1 MGDRIDGRHAVAEH
15 AAEDGEAAVL
25 IVEAVAAVVQAVG
38 AERVVSEVEEPL
50 IRGAVGIAAEF
61 GHCDR
66 TADVVGHGTSR
77 RLWLVDHRRELG
89 DIADRYPWLG
99 VCDRESA
106 PLNHKAGHRAMDEC
120 VGVLA
125 GVRIGKKV
133 GGSQGRGAGATWAG
147 LIEEFGVD
155 QIIRPAL
162 IRRKP
167 DDRAGDIRIIVA
179 RVDGNRLRRSI
190 DQHAQ
195 IRKRRQHADCQ
206 HLPWLKLLNA
216 A

>member
-1 MGDRIDGRHAVAEH
+1 MDDR
-15 AAEDGEAAVL
+15 
-25 IVEAVAAVVQAVG
+25 VG
-38 AERVVSEVEEPL
+38 VS
-50 IRGAVGIAAEF
+50 A
-61 GHCDR
+61 
-66 TADVVGHGTSR
+66 
-77 RLWLVDHRRELG
+77 
-89 DIADRYPWLG
+89 G
-99 VCDRESA
+99 VC
-106 PLNHKAGHRAMDEC
+106 
-120 VGVLA
+120 VGQ
-125 GVRIGKKV
+125 KV

-167 DDRAGDIRIIVA
+167 DDRACDIWIIVA
-179 RVDGNRLRRSI
+179 SVDGNRLRRSI

-206 HLPWLKLLNA
+206 HLPWLELLNA